1 MTLQN
6 SKARN
11 LPSESMTAWQ
21 CVKFCGACCYLAPTE
36 RPDLEDYLT
45 SEQLAL
51 YLSLVGPEGWCIHY
65 DDQQRICTIYDQ
77 RPDFCRVTPTTFKAM
92 FGIEAEELD
101 EFATECCQEHISD
114 LYGED
119 SPELNRFNQA
129 VER

>member
-6 SKARN
+6 SKARD
-11 LPSESMTAWQ
+11 LPAESMAAWQ

-45 SEQLAL
+45 PEQLAL
-51 YLSLVGPEGWCIHY
+51 YLCLVGPEGWCIHY

-77 RPDFCRVTPTTFKAM
+77 RPDFCRVTPATFKAM
-92 FGIEAEELD
+92 FDIEPEDLD
-101 EFATECCQEHISD
+101 GFATECCQEHISD

-119 SPELNRFNQA
+119 SSELDRFNQA
-129 VER
+129 VGL

>member
-1 MTLQN
+1 M
-6 SKARN
+6 AV
-11 LPSESMTAWQ
+11 WQ
-21 CVKFCGACCYLAPTE
+21 CVKSCGACCYLAPAE

-65 DDQQRICTIYDQ
+65 DGQQRLCTIYDQ

-92 FGIEAEELD
+92 FGIEPEELD
-101 EFATECCQEHISD
+101 GFAIDCCQEHIRD

-119 SPELNRFNQA
+119 SPELDRFNQA
-129 VER
+129 VEL